1 MKTLTAVALAA
12 ASCVA
17 AFGSAAT
24 IAATQANNSL
34 TCRAALEDSVFH
46 PVTRDIED
54 ICCYVLEELDW
65 YRAHNVR
72 LHHSYIRDKDL
83 RIYFTE
89 ECMTESG
96 AALRNDGDNGNGGGG
111 GGGGN
116 SSSSGPPDDSSSQP
130 PDDSSSQP
138 PPDGTPGNAIGNPGN
153 GKPVGHAG
161 EAPNGD
167 VNGFKPTP
175 GTKGHSN

>member
-24 IAATQANNSL
+24 IAATQANNSI
-34 TCRAALEDSVFH
+34 TCRAALEDSRFH
-46 PVTRDIED
+46 PISSDEEN
-54 ICCYVLEELDW
+54 ICCYVLQELDW

-72 LHHSYIRDKDL
+72 LHHSYLRDKDQ
-83 RIYFTE
+83 RIYFTK

-96 AALRNDGDNGNGGGG
+96 AALGDGDGNGGGG

-116 SSSSGPPDDSSSQP
+116 SSSSQPPDSSSSSQP
-130 PDDSSSQP
+130 PESSEP
-138 PPDGTPGNAIGNPGN
+138 PHPGDAIGNPGN
-153 GKPVGHAG
+153 GKPVGKAG

-167 VNGFKPTP
+167 VEGFKPSP
-175 GTKGHSN
+175 GTKGKSNH